1 MAIRQIREVGDPLL
15 RKKSRPFETVD
26 DKAKELLQDLFDTL
40 KTTEDGVGLA
50 APQVGVLRRAIV
62 IDLSMEEDNP
72 QGPFKLINPVITK
85 QSGEQVCREGCLSV
99 PGKLGDVTRPNKV
112 TVEALDENGK
122 KVKIKAEGLLAV
134 VLSHEIDHLDGVL
147 FIDKA
152 TEIYDQEDLEREEEE
167 NNKKKKWGNLFMNIV
182 FMRNS
187 RFCAWNT

>member
-167 NNKKKKWGNLFMNIV
+167 NNKKKK
-182 FMRNS
+182 
-187 RFCAWNT
+187 